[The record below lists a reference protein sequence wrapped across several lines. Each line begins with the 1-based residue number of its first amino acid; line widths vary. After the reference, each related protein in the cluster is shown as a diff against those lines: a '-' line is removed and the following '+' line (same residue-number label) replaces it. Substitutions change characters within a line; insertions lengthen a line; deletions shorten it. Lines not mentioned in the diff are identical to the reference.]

1 MNGVFGVNEMILKNR
16 LKEERIKLGLSQKEL
31 AELVG
36 VSRQTINSIENE
48 QFYPTTKVSLIICKI
63 LKKKV
68 EDVFYFKEDF
78 EDEDS
83 NNRR

>member
-1 MNGVFGVNEMILKNR
+1 MILKNR
-16 LKEERIKLGLSQKEL
+16 VKEERIKVGLSQKKL

-63 LKKKV
+63 LKKQV
-68 EDVFYFKEDF
+68 EDVFYFKEDS
-78 EDEDS
+78 EDENS
-83 NNRR
+83 ND